1 VSIAELERMWAE
13 SPGEAP
19 SLLPS
24 SAWERL
30 ASGDAVGAVMMR
42 EEAEGELSL
51 VVALPSMLVHAID
64 HPAEPTI
71 SAGPGGGLEVNLA
84 FGPGM
89 EWSVE
94 LTSHDMC
101 VPSTAG
107 KLARQDSMPVAW
119 IDVDEQVV
127 IARTRRTL
135 DDARLTLLDLADPEA

>member
-1 VSIAELERMWAE
+1 MSISELERTWQA
-13 SPGEAP
+13 SPAEAP

-30 ASGDAVGAVMMR
+30 ETGDAVGAVMMR
-42 EEAEGELSL
+42 EGTEGELSL

-64 HPAEPTI
+64 HPAEPTLGA
-71 SAGPGGGLEVNLA
+71 SPDGGLTVHLA

-94 LTSHDMC
+94 LTAHDMC

-107 KLARQDSMPVAW
+107 KLARQESMPVAW

-135 DDARLTLLDLADPEA
+135 DDARLTLLDLADPD